1 MNAEMDESHPLVQH
15 TCSQTLNLFSRFIR
29 DNLLSS
35 KQSFINRWPMDRIF
49 VVGFGQGGTMA
60 LGVAGIEGLEELGG
74 CISISGPP
82 LPTSNEFKPPCLLTY
97 GSLEKTYDS
106 RLSKFQRM
114 KNLELFCVPGRDQSM
129 PKDST
134 EMHQIMKFL
143 GSKLAL
149 RNLKLESQADVYEI
163 K

>member
-1 MNAEMDESHPLVQH
+1 VLDLDESHPLVQH
-15 TCSQTLNLFSRFIR
+15 QSSQTFASLSQFIR
-29 DNLLSS
+29 ESLVSS
-35 KQSFINRWPMDRIF
+35 KENFMNRWPMDRIF
-49 VVGFGQGGTMA
+49 VIGFGQGGTMA
-60 LGVAGIEGLEELGG
+60 LGLNGMKGLEELGG
-74 CISISGPP
+74 CISISGWP
-82 LPTSNEFKPPCLLTY
+82 LPRPFEFMVPCLLTY
-97 GSLEKTYDS
+97 GSLEPIPKEKMSKLEKT
-106 RLSKFQRM
+106 
-114 KNLELFCVPGRDQSM
+114 KNLELFCVPGKDQSM